1 MSNHDEIISGALAS
15 VSLFIV
21 SIFPTVAEFAKG
33 LDVYLVV
40 LMHLLQTIAAFA
52 AIVVAYFTINK
63 MISEKRNKTFK

>member
-1 MSNHDEIISGALAS
+1 MSQHQEIITGAICS

-40 LMHLLQTIAAFA
+40 LMHLLQTLAAFA
-52 AIVVAYFTINK
+52 AIVVAYFTVSK